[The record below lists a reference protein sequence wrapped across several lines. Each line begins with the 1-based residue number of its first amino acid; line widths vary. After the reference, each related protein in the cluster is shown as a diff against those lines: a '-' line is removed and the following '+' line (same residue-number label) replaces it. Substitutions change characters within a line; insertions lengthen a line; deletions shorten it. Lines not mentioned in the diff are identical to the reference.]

1 MEQDHYK
8 TLGLNR
14 SATKEEIKDAFRKS
28 ALKFHPDRHAQS
40 SAATRNAASTQFK
53 KASEAYETLIDERR
67 RADYDFRWRN
77 GSGSSNWRSSSSASS
92 GNYYYYR
99 REYTYRG
106 GGGGGGGGTTRE
118 YYWSGTTGRSNGFD
132 WRMMLRVITTYRFLV
147 GVGFA
152 SILVG
157 SALAIEDVAEGAWRR
172 NNAGKSF
179 DEAMEALENARVQKD
194 KDAKD

>member
-40 SAATRNAASTQFK
+40 SAATRNAAATQFK
-53 KASEAYETLIDERR
+53 KASEAYETLSDERK

-77 GSGSSNWRSSSSASS
+77 GSGSSNWRSSSSSAGS
-92 GNYYYYR
+92 GNYYYR
-99 REYTYRG
+99 REYAYRG
-106 GGGGGGGGTTRE
+106 GGGGGTSGG
-118 YYWSGTTGRSNGFD
+118 YYWTGTTGRSNGFN
-132 WRMMLRVITTYRFLV
+132 WRMMLRVMTTYRFLL

-157 SALAIEDVAEGAWRR
+157 SALAIQDVAEGAWRR
-172 NNAGKSF
+172 NNAGVTF
-179 DEAMEALENARVQKD
+179 LFILYICLFTFLTPLFFTLRHE
-194 KDAKD
+194 